1 MDKKQRAKIYKQNS
15 QASTGPKTPEGKER
29 SSYNSYKH
37 GLDSKRL
44 VRTED
49 ESALFAEILATIER
63 EYQPS
68 SLIEHDTTHGLAE
81 MQWQLLRIRR
91 LLEMAF
97 FRGGDLWETSK
108 TIENY
113 SKHQMRAQKQ
123 YDSYMDRMLLLMA
136 ARDEEQ
142 NGRQSDP
149 KSGSKGSK
157 PKQPSLQLL
166 RRPPANPMWE
176 EDLPA
181 NGFVPT
187 EPVYDYG
194 PPPVDTEEQP

>member
-1 MDKKQRAKIYKQNS
+1 MDKKQRAKIYKQNA

-29 SSYNSYKH
+29 SSYNSFKH

-49 ESALFAEILATIER
+49 ESAQFEALRAAIDR

-68 SLIEHDTTHGLAE
+68 SLIEHETTNGMAE
-81 MQWQLLRIRR
+81 MQWQLTRIRR

-113 SKHQMRAQKQ
+113 SKHQMRTQKQ
-123 YDSYMDRMLLLMA
+123 YDSYLGRMLLLMA
-136 ARDEEQ
+136 AREEAQ
-142 NGRQSDP
+142 
-149 KSGSKGSK
+149 KGNPPEPAGVK
-157 PKQPSLQLL
+157 AKKPSLQLL
-166 RRPPANPMWE
+166 RKPPANPLWE
-176 EDLPA
+176 EELPK

-194 PPPVDTEEQP
+194 PLPVDPEKQP

>member
-1 MDKKQRAKIYKQNS
+1 MDKKQRAKIYKQNA

-29 SSYNSYKH
+29 ASYNAFKH

-49 ESALFAEILATIER
+49 ESAQFAELRAAIDR

-68 SLIEHDTTHGLAE
+68 TLIEHETTNGMAE
-81 MQWQLLRIRR
+81 MQWQLCRIRR
-91 LLEMAF
+91 LLEITF
-97 FRGGDLWETSK
+97 FRGGELWETSK

-113 SKHQMRAQKQ
+113 SKHQMRTQKLFDR
-123 YDSYMDRMLLLMA
+123 YYDRMLLLMA
-136 ARDEEQ
+136 AREEAQ
-142 NGRQSDP
+142 KAEQPDAKAEPRGN
-149 KSGSKGSK
+149 K
-157 PKQPSLQLL
+157 PKKPSLQLL
-166 RRPPANPMWE
+166 RKPPANPQWK
-176 EDLPA
+176 EDLPE

-194 PPPVDTEEQP
+194 PPPIDPDKQP